1 MKPYYKILV
10 VILLCCYAAI
20 LYAEAEKPVETI
32 ENKAHVMYLT
42 FDDGPSEYTSELLD
56 LLKAHHMQVT
66 FFMLDAEMKRN
77 PEVVKRI
84 LEEGHAIGLHGVS
97 HEKNIFYRNTET
109 PLNEMETANATLEE
123 ITGEKTYL
131 IRTPYGSNPY
141 LTKKQYSLLC
151 EHHYILWDWN
161 VDSRDWC
168 YRNPQRTYLATTQMI
183 NQSKAEPK
191 VVLFHDMKNVV
202 PTMKLFIDWMEKN
215 HYISE
220 KITPDLEPVKLNYK
234 PYK

>member
-1 MKPYYKILV
+1 MRNNYKILIV
-10 VILLCCYAAI
+10 ALLLGIASAVYGTSIKA
-20 LYAEAEKPVETI
+20 PETSQI
-32 ENKAHVMYLT
+32 QTKVMYLT
-42 FDDGPSEYTSELLD
+42 FDDGPSEYTGELLD
-56 LLKAHHMQVT
+56 LLKAHKMKVT

-77 PEVVKRI
+77 PEMVKRI

-109 PLNEMETANATLEE
+109 PLVEMETANATLEK
-123 ITGEKTYL
+123 ITGEKTCL

-141 LTKKQYSLLC
+141 LTKKQYNLLC
-151 EHHYILWDWN
+151 EHDYILWDWN

-168 YRNPQRTYLATTQMI
+168 YRNPERTYRATTQMI
-183 NQSKAEPK
+183 DKSQAEPK

-202 PTMKLFIDWMEKN
+202 QTMQLFIGWMEEH
-215 HYISE
+215 HYTSE

-234 PYK
+234 PYR